1 MGNLISKKPTASTT
15 SLEKTTPPSTTTTT
29 TMSSPPFTHLAGI
42 QKSFQPPLI
51 SADNA
56 FLGDVT
62 SSGTSSLKHVQ
73 PCPDDSAPI
82 SAGFYR
88 QEKGTPLTYTYT
100 YHEMKIIVEGEFD
113 ISDANGH
120 KVHAVPGDVLYFP
133 KGSTITFS
141 SPTYGLGFFVG
152 QRKEGGA

>member
-1 MGNLISKKPTASTT
+1 MGNLLSKKSTNSST
-15 SLEKTTPPSTTTTT
+15 ISPEKPIT
-29 TMSSPPFTHLAGI
+29 TMTTPPFTHLPGI
-42 QKSFQPPLI
+42 QKTFQPPLI

-62 SSGTSSLKHVQ
+62 SSGTSKLSHVQ

-113 ISDANGH
+113 IQDSTGH